1 MVLDIMNNK
10 KTRLLS
16 LKNGLSHGLTTLEA
30 VDWLTLGPEISR
42 LTVKFG
48 DWCEVHAL
56 TEANKHLLREKVW
69 SINQFPTYWWL
80 ELSRF
85 VKKWERELF
94 SQYIS
99 ANEMAFFRWGKC
111 LESFNLKDNMS
122 PHEQLKYQID
132 FLIQMWLYL
141 SLWLFNR
148 DKFLRNLKHREN
160 LQDFTFVAG
169 LSLIFT
175 QHIINLLTFQ
185 CRIIK

>member
-1 MVLDIMNNK
+1 MGLNMSHLIQVLSKSYLCEHTLTIPKTLK
-10 KTRLLS
+10 KYSATKRD
-16 LKNGLSHGLTTLEA
+16 KVTL
-30 VDWLTLGPEISR
+30 D
-42 LTVKFG
+42 
-48 DWCEVHAL
+48 
-56 TEANKHLLREKVW
+56 LREKVW

-85 VKKWERELF
+85 VRKWERELF